1 MRALAVFFREDIENM
16 IRSLTLKAPPG
27 LVARLRECTDPAQL
41 ADLVEAYQHGYAD
54 ALSDVA
60 RAVGVA
66 EK

>member
-1 MRALAVFFREDIENM
+1 MKALAIFFKDDIEN
-16 IRSLTLKAPPG
+16 ILHSLTLKAPPG
-27 LVARLRECTDPAQL
+27 LVAQLRECTDPKQL

-60 RAVGVA
+60 RAVGVE